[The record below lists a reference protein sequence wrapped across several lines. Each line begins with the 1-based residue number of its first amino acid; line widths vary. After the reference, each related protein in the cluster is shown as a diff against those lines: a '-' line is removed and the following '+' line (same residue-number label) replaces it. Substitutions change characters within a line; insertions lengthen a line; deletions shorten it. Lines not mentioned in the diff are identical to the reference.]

1 MFDSSTLLTMW
12 QINASGLN
20 PAYGG
25 TPLSMIFSAWLSII
39 LSYILALI
47 AIAFYTLIERKFLG
61 YFQTRKG
68 PNKPSLIGI
77 PVPFADAIKLFTKE
91 QSTPLISNK
100 FPFHFAPILG
110 LTLALLIW
118 VLYPHTYQSFFVT
131 FGVLYFLCVRSINV
145 YSTFIAGWCSNSKYA
160 LLGALRG
167 VAQTISYEVSI
178 TLILLRAL
186 VLTSSI
192 DLTLITI
199 NQHSSIIIIFPLI
212 TALWFI
218 TNLAETNRT
227 PFDFA
232 EGESELVSGFNV
244 EYRSGVFAL
253 IFMAEYTSILAMR
266 IITATII
273 FGNLNTIFLSSILLV
288 IETLLISIL
297 FIWVRAT
304 MPRIRYDHLIY
315 LTWKRFLPVSLSILI
330 ILIPLA
336 HLSWYDAGWTDN
348 SDDVNYG
355 CTPRTWTGSL
365 L

>member
-1 MFDSSTLLTMW
+1 M
-12 QINASGLN
+12 
-20 PAYGG
+20 
-25 TPLSMIFSAWLSII
+25 
-39 LSYILALI
+39 
-47 AIAFYTLIERKFLG
+47 AIAFYTLMERKFLG

-91 QSTPLISNK
+91 QSTPSISNK

-118 VLYPHTYQSFFVT
+118 VLYSHTFQSFFIT
-131 FGVLYFLCVRSINV
+131 FGALYFLCVRSINV

-178 TLILLRAL
+178 TLILLRTL

-199 NQHSSIIIIFPLI
+199 TQHSSIVLIIPLI
-212 TALWFI
+212 TILWFI

-253 IFMAEYTSILAMR
+253 IFIAEYTSILAIR
-266 IITATII
+266 IITSTII
-273 FGNLNTIFLSSILLV
+273 FGNLNIMFMNNLILV
-288 IETLLISIL
+288 TETLLVSIL

-315 LTWKRFLPVSLSILI
+315 LTWKRFLPVRIGLLIVITSLMYL
-330 ILIPLA
+330 
-336 HLSWYDAGWTDN
+336 N
-348 SDDVNYG
+348 
-355 CTPRTWTGSL
+355 
-365 L
+365 

>member
-1 MFDSSTLLTMW
+1 M
-12 QINASGLN
+12 
-20 PAYGG
+20 G
-25 TPLSMIFSAWLSII
+25 TAPLSMILRAWLSIT
-39 LSYILALI
+39 LSYILALM

-91 QSTPLISNK
+91 QSTPSISNK

-118 VLYPHTYQSFFVT
+118 VLYSHTFQSFFIT
-131 FGVLYFLCVRSINV
+131 FGALYFLCVRSINV

-178 TLILLRAL
+178 TLILLRTL

-199 NQHSSIIIIFPLI
+199 TQHSSIVLTIPLI
-212 TALWFI
+212 TILWFI

-253 IFMAEYTSILAMR
+253 IFIAEYTSILAIR
-266 IITATII
+266 IITSTII
-273 FGNLNTIFLSSILLV
+273 FGNLNIMFINNLILV
-288 IETLLISIL
+288 TETLLVSIL

-315 LTWKRFLPVSLSILI
+315 LTWKRFLPVRIGLLIVITSLMYL
-330 ILIPLA
+330 
-336 HLSWYDAGWTDN
+336 N
-348 SDDVNYG
+348 
-355 CTPRTWTGSL
+355 
-365 L
+365 

>member
-1 MFDSSTLLTMW
+1 MFNSPTFLTMW

-20 PAYGG
+20 PANGS
-25 TPLSMIFSAWLSII
+25 TPLSMILSAWLSII
-39 LSYILALI
+39 ISCIIALI
-47 AIAFYTLIERKFLG
+47 AIAFYTLMERKFLG

-68 PNKPSLIGI
+68 PNKPSLMGI

-100 FPFHFAPILG
+100 YPFHFAPILG
-110 LTLALLIW
+110 LTLALLMW
-118 VLYPHTYQSFFVT
+118 VLYSHSYQAFFIT
-131 FGVLYFLCVRSINV
+131 FGALYFLCVRSINV

-178 TLILLRAL
+178 TLILLR
-186 VLTSSI
+186 VLAITSFI
-192 DLTLITI
+192 DLTLMTT
-199 NQHSSIIIIFPLI
+199 NQYSSILLI
-212 TALWFI
+212 APPIAVLWFI

-253 IFMAEYTSILAMR
+253 IFIAEYTSILAIRM
-266 IITATII
+266 ITATII
-273 FGNLNTIFLSSILLV
+273 LGNLNTPFLDNLILA
-288 IETLLISIL
+288 IETLFISIL

-304 MPRIRYDHLIY
+304 IPRIRYDHLIY
-315 LTWKRFLPVSLSILI
+315 LTWKRFLPVRISILI
-330 ILIPLA
+330 LVAPLI
-336 HLSWYDAGWTDN
+336 Y
-348 SDDVNYG
+348 
-355 CTPRTWTGSL
+355 L

>member
-1 MFDSSTLLTMW
+1 MFNSPTFLTMW

-20 PAYGG
+20 PANGS
-25 TPLSMIFSAWLSII
+25 TPLSMILSAWLSII
-39 LSYILALI
+39 ISCIIALI
-47 AIAFYTLIERKFLG
+47 AIAFYTLMERKFLG

-68 PNKPSLIGI
+68 PNKPSLMGI

-100 FPFHFAPILG
+100 YPFHFAPILG
-110 LTLALLIW
+110 LTLALLMW
-118 VLYPHTYQSFFVT
+118 VLYSHSYQAFFIT
-131 FGVLYFLCVRSINV
+131 FGALYFLCVRSINV

-178 TLILLRAL
+178 TLILLR
-186 VLTSSI
+186 VLAITSFI
-192 DLTLITI
+192 DLTLMTT
-199 NQHSSIIIIFPLI
+199 NQYSSILLI
-212 TALWFI
+212 APPIAVLWFI

-253 IFMAEYTSILAMR
+253 IFIAEYTSILAIR

-273 FGNLNTIFLSSILLV
+273 LGNLNIPFLDNLILA
-288 IETLLISIL
+288 IETLFISIL

-304 MPRIRYDHLIY
+304 IPRIRYDHLIY
-315 LTWKRFLPVSLSILI
+315 LTWKRFLPVRISILI
-330 ILIPLA
+330 LVAPLI
-336 HLSWYDAGWTDN
+336 Y
-348 SDDVNYG
+348 
-355 CTPRTWTGSL
+355 L

>member
-1 MFDSSTLLTMW
+1 M
-12 QINASGLN
+12 GL
-20 PAYGG
+20 
-25 TPLSMIFSAWLSII
+25 TPLSMFLATWLSII
-39 LSYILALI
+39 LSCVLALI

-91 QSTPLISNK
+91 QSTPTTSNRYM
-100 FPFHFAPILG
+100 FHGAPILG
-110 LTLALLIW
+110 LTLAILMW
-118 VLYPHTYQSFFVT
+118 VLYPHSHQSFFIT
-131 FGVLYFLCVRSINV
+131 FGALYFLCVRRINV

-178 TLILLRAL
+178 SLILIRAL
-186 VLTSSI
+186 IITSSI
-192 DLTLITI
+192 DF
-199 NQHSSIIIIFPLI
+199 SIITLNQYSSVTLMAPLI
-212 TALWFI
+212 LMLWFI

-244 EYRSGVFAL
+244 EYRRGVFAL
-253 IFMAEYTSILAMR
+253 IFIAEYTSILAIS
-266 IITATII
+266 IITASII
-273 FGNLNTIFLSSILLV
+273 FGNTKITLLNNLILV
-288 IETLLISIL
+288 TETLLISIIY
-297 FIWVRAT
+297 IWVRAT

-315 LTWKRFLPVSLSILI
+315 LTWKRFLPIRIRLLI
-330 ILIPLA
+330 IITPVIYII
-336 HLSWYDAGWTDN
+336 WYGAGRTDN

-355 CTPRTWTGSL
+355 LAPVPERGAC
-365 L
+365 